1 MGGRLGLG
9 RQEEQVDGSTIQ
21 NIAYQYAPNW
31 EWQGDDGIYVPYES
45 SVALKLEKAHSKM
58 KENSVDRVAV
68 GPGTVD
74 VRAMVQETPAPADG
88 ANALSVPVARRK
100 VRRKTREEAKR
111 GLAEPSWIHQEEEVI
126 IAEVEA
132 EHAEAEL
139 VRKNFFGEGGL
150 DSQQWGIVSIQRV
163 QNQPLR
169 EAYCIEKQLMLRERG
184 DEQLNEQLL
193 LHGTR
198 SSDPQ
203 SIIEDRDGFMVE
215 KGAERAFYGQGC
227 YFAELAQYAHHYSY
241 GAQGSH
247 QLLFVDVLCGIV
259 YEMGEELDRAGTK
272 CNRAWLRSNGYDS
285 VCGGPHQ
292 PNQKGPGANHSRLH
306 VVYRANQTYPRFL
319 VTYKSIVPR
328 ALLSARAPCRK
339 RTSTSG
345 RTSLAPPKAP
355 SMRFTPADVK
365 VSHHEQILAVAWLED
380 QLCLA
385 TVSAV
390 LWDCSAGIR
399 LELPHA
405 AQRAAWSASGQL
417 ALAQKNRRLLLLDA
431 FCEQIPIASE
441 HPSLI
446 QSLCWCGEDLLATGS
461 KDSKVRIFTAE
472 SKEKLHEYTHSSPVL
487 SMAFAPCGRPTLA
500 VGGSDGKL
508 CLLSTNSGTPERI
521 VELGNWLTALAW
533 SANGERL
540 AAGCDDGK
548 VHIFRSG
555 AEERA
560 IAHEERVCSLTFH
573 PDPGVPIVAAGAVN
587 GKIRLVNTTGGAETV
602 ARGEEVATSATWNAA
617 GDALAVGCEGGT
629 LRILFFKSEEKAKR
643 EVIKKEREVG
653 QGCEAK
659 LRWSDELLSR
669 EHLQVMI

>member
-1 MGGRLGLG
+1 
-9 RQEEQVDGSTIQ
+9 
-21 NIAYQYAPNW
+21 
-31 EWQGDDGIYVPYES
+31 
-45 SVALKLEKAHSKM
+45 
-58 KENSVDRVAV
+58 
-68 GPGTVD
+68 
-74 VRAMVQETPAPADG
+74 MVQETPAPADG

-193 LHGTR
+193 LHGNLAPESGGTR

-272 CNRAWLRSNGYDS
+272 CNRAWLRSNGASVSNGLRLAGYDS

-319 VTYKSIVPR
+319 VTLSEVMRTYKSIVPR

-417 ALAQKNRRLLLLDA
+417 ALAQKNRRPPET
-431 FCEQIPIASE
+431 F
-441 HPSLI
+441 
-446 QSLCWCGEDLLATGS
+446 
-461 KDSKVRIFTAE
+461 RRAE

-487 SMAFAPCGRPTLA
+487 SMAFAPC
-500 VGGSDGKL
+500 
-508 CLLSTNSGTPERI
+508 LLSTNSGTPERSLAPI
-521 VELGNWLTALAW
+521 STGKGGHRRAWQLAHSAGTAVE
-533 SANGERL
+533 
-540 AAGCDDGK
+540 
-548 VHIFRSG
+548 IG